1 MWGEPRLASLGG
13 EVPRCCLTQL
23 LCIYRGTK
31 TSKLSRS
38 VLINTRK
45 TKRSREKTRKKKI
58 YQKFTEQNLQQME
71 CHVIWL
77 LQDLITTETTVL
89 RTAAS
94 PRLRGGGERGVEDS
108 LSTQG
113 EDMSNLELNIA
124 FRVYN
129 IVCISDCLFLCNSIP
144 W

>member
-1 MWGEPRLASLGG
+1 
-13 EVPRCCLTQL
+13 
-23 LCIYRGTK
+23 
-31 TSKLSRS
+31 
-38 VLINTRK
+38 
-45 TKRSREKTRKKKI
+45 
-58 YQKFTEQNLQQME
+58 ME

-94 PRLRGGGERGVEDS
+94 PRLRGGGERGAEDS

-124 FRVYN
+124 FRVYS

-144 W
+144 